1 MCVWAEPAALCQK
14 PAPKEMRTENKRST
28 GGEERRGAEKQRSR
42 EALLALDLA
51 WIWPGSGLALAFVE
65 GVLPAAKASVKASA
79 RAKAL
84 TTLYRVP
91 GRI

>member
-14 PAPKEMRTENKRST
+14 PAPKEMRTENKRR
-28 GGEERRGAEKQRSR
+28 GEEQRSRGAEKPSW
-42 EALLALDLA
+42 LWL
-51 WIWPGSGLALAFVE
+51 WPGSGFGLSLAFVE
-65 GVLPAAKASVKASA
+65 GVLPAAKASAKASA